1 MHFFK
6 TPDILFFDDEFNHK
20 FAITYIHSHIT
31 EHRTFHVTHR
41 TPYGEADPHGGAE
54 RGGYRIPDGGALR
67 AVRSRRTRIA
77 GINEDRSSR
86 ILAD

>member
-6 TPDILFFDDEFNHK
+6 TPYILFFDGEFNHK

-41 TPYGEADPHGGAE
+41 TPYGEADPHSGAE
-54 RGGYRIPDGGALR
+54 RSGYRIPDGRALR
-67 AVRSRRTRIA
+67 TVRSRRTRIA
-77 GINEDRSSR
+77 GINEDRNSC
-86 ILAD
+86 ILTG